1 MTKTTTGKGMGKMV
15 RVTQVR
21 SAIGGTQRQRESLR
35 GLGLRRIG
43 TSAIVQD
50 NPANRGLI
58 RRVQHLLPIELRS
71 PSQSTPR
78 SS

>member
-21 SAIGGTQRQRESLR
+21 SAIGGTMRQRESLR

-43 TSAIVQD
+43 ASAIV
-50 NPANRGLI
+50 
-58 RRVQHLLPIELRS
+58 VRS
-71 PSQSTPR
+71 VV
-78 SS
+78 